1 MSFSAICTISR
12 LGTTIATNVPLR
24 FINMSPRAVA
34 EMGGASPYNSY
45 WVESELLGFAPDL
58 RTSDHIVDPAAIDP
72 KTGNPTQY
80 TVFGNPWT
88 ADKTMVKVAA
98 EKLVG
103 KVPA

>member
-1 MSFSAICTISR
+1 
-12 LGTTIATNVPLR
+12 
-24 FINMSPRAVA
+24 MSPRAVA

-45 WVESELLGFAPDL
+45 WVESELLGFAPDI
-58 RTSDHIVDPAAIDP
+58 RTSDHIIDPSSIDP

-80 TVFGNPWT
+80 TVFGNPWP
-88 ADKTMVKVAA
+88 ADKTMLKIMA